1 MQMPRL
7 RAAWALAVV
16 ACAAIALVSGT
27 VFVIAAVVGSGSDAS
42 AGEAGGHW
50 QRSIAWPVSV
60 RRTADPR
67 TAVVVYDVPAGQPDC
82 FRKPVVKV
90 DRDTTEAVDVTLT
103 YEVGRMDC
111 TLTGHD
117 EISVTSRGP
126 LRDRDIVVNGE
137 SWTPARPAKT
147 GYRRCGDA
155 GCSPPPPAQCGTDR
169 VDTALEAVDA
179 DGHRT
184 VRSCTSRWLIVDA
197 GTDTRRRWFFEYRDK
212 AWRPLLGTRNRAC
225 ASIRETAPDFP
236 EDLCK
241 DLALPA

>member
-27 VFVIAAVVGSGSDAS
+27 VFVIAAVIGSGSDAS
-42 AGEAGGHW
+42 AGGTDGHW

-90 DRDTTEAVDVTLT
+90 DRDTTEAVHVTLT

-111 TLTGHD
+111 TLTSHD
-117 EISVTSRGP
+117 EISVTSRTP

-137 SWTPARPAKT
+137 SWTPAKP
-147 GYRRCGDA
+147 GYRRCGSD
-155 GCSPPPPAQCGTDR
+155 GCSPPPPAQCSTDR
-169 VDTALEAVDA
+169 VDGAMEAVDA
-179 DGHRT
+179 DGDRT
-184 VRSCTSRWLIVDA
+184 VRSCTSRWLIVDV

-212 AWRPLLGTRNRAC
+212 AWRPLLGTRNPGC
-225 ASIRETAPDFP
+225 ASILTIASEFP
-236 EDLCK
+236 RDLCA
-241 DLALPA
+241 DLPLPR